1 MKITITYPESWAQIS
16 YKDYMQYYNSV
27 KPYDGTE
34 QMARKNLEA
43 GALYFCKVPAEYLYK
58 LPNETF
64 AKIEQTLTDLF
75 SVSTKIPLSNQFEIF
90 DTTYGFVPNLDN
102 ISYGEYLDLV
112 SYTSKDLWENIP
124 IVMSILY
131 RPVKLQLGKNYTIQP
146 YTGTDNDTIE
156 MFREKLNM
164 EVVFGATSFF
174 FEFIS
179 GLTDR
184 YPSLFQKDPEAEGG
198 QKNFSPTAGFGK
210 KWAGYH
216 SIAVIANNDLTKFD
230 YITDLNVHKCL
241 TFLVYLED
249 YNQHQSQLLKQ
260 AQVLFK

>member
-174 FEFIS
+174 LSLYQDLLTGILHYSKKILKQKGDKKTLALLQDLEKS
-179 GLTDR
+179 GLD
-184 YPSLFQKDPEAEGG
+184 
-198 QKNFSPTAGFGK
+198 
-210 KWAGYH
+210 
-216 SIAVIANNDLTKFD
+216 
-230 YITDLNVHKCL
+230 ITQLPL
-241 TFLVYLED
+241 
-249 YNQHQSQLLKQ
+249 SQITT
-260 AQVLFK
+260 

>member
-16 YKDYMQYYNSV
+16 YKDYMQYYNTV

-174 FEFIS
+174 LSLYQDLLTGILHYSKKILKQKGDKKTLALLQDLEKS
-179 GLTDR
+179 GLD
-184 YPSLFQKDPEAEGG
+184 
-198 QKNFSPTAGFGK
+198 
-210 KWAGYH
+210 
-216 SIAVIANNDLTKFD
+216 
-230 YITDLNVHKCL
+230 ITQLPL
-241 TFLVYLED
+241 
-249 YNQHQSQLLKQ
+249 SQITT
-260 AQVLFK
+260 